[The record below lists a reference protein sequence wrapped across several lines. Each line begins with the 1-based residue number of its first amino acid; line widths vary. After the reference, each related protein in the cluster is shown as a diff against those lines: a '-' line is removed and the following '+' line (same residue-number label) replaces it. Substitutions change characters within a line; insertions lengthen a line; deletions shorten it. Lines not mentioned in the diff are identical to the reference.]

1 MVSTLKPKPLSLL
14 VNVRHEQAAV
24 EMQRRKLLTAR
35 KKYPRLD
42 IKDIRKPSD
51 GESLRLF
58 VLVKVPTQNKSLSL
72 NAMLSGAH
80 DCIVLLL

>member
-1 MVSTLKPKPLSLL
+1 MKVI
-14 VNVRHEQAAV
+14 Q
-24 EMQRRKLLTAR
+24 
-35 KKYPRLD
+35 
-42 IKDIRKPSD
+42 KPSD

-72 NAMLSGAH
+72 NAKLSGAH